1 MTPAGTVREFWTR
14 MGSNDF
20 HYAAE
25 MLSENYEC
33 HWPQSGEVIVG
44 RANFAAVNKEY
55 PTIGAWRFRI
65 ERLIADGPEVVT
77 HTLVANDAIST
88 EVISFSTVSGGLI
101 ERQVEFWPDPFPAP
115 DWRARW
121 VEKAARN

>member
-1 MTPAGTVREFWTR
+1 MKCPK
-14 MGSNDF
+14 
-20 HYAAE
+20 
-25 MLSENYEC
+25 C
-33 HWPQSGEVIVG
+33 HGELVEQEVLTQSGEVIIG

-55 PTIGAWRFRI
+55 PTTGAWRFRI